1 MKKGHKRL
9 LFFEI
14 LLFIILFL
22 NSFVYDFLSGINIS
36 IFLVIVL
43 IIFKYLFGFE
53 KDKHRFIKD
62 VILEIII
69 FLFVF
74 FLLYY
79 LSGLIISF
87 ARTGDYL
94 NIKGLQMFIFPIVCY
109 ILLREYLR
117 YMFMC
122 KSEGNNILIISTV
135 ILFIFLDITTAIYYA
150 NFESNYK
157 AFVFIAS
164 IILPAVSSN
173 IIFSY
178 ITTKVGYK
186 PIIVYALI
194 INLYQYLLPIV
205 PNPSQYLV
213 TMIDILLPILL
224 GYKINKFF
232 RKADDEEIKRDY
244 NKKKKKLKSLVPIA
258 IAVIILIYFTSGYF
272 RFWAIA
278 IASGSME
285 PKIHKG
291 DIVIINR
298 DYNIKS
304 IKKGE
309 VMAYRHSGI
318 IVVHRIIKK
327 EKNKGKYYFVT
338 KGDANKKEDNIVID
352 ESMIVGIVDYKV
364 PYIGLPTVWL
374 NNK

>member
-43 IIFKYLFGFE
+43 ITFKYLFGFE

-94 NIKGLQMFIFPIVCY
+94 NIKGLQMFIFPIICY